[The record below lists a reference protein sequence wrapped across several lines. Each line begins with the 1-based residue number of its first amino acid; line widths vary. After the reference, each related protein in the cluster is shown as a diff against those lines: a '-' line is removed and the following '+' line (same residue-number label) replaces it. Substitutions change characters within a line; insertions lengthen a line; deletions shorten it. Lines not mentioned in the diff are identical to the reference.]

1 MNERDPSPWPAVK
14 IVLIGTSHPG
24 NIGATARAMQT
35 MCLDGLHLVMP
46 ECDPYAGEAR
56 AMAAGA
62 DQVMA
67 ALQVHDT
74 LESAI
79 GDCQLILGCTA
90 RRRTVAL
97 PEISPRV
104 AAADLIAAASAR
116 PVALLFG
123 RERTGLENHELQQC
137 HAAVHIPTNPEYGSL
152 NLAAAVQVMA
162 YELRLAAMGDA
173 FPRSAS
179 QPADVEEARIV
190 PAAHRRGIA
199 THTEMEHFF
208 GHLEQALVDIDFH
221 KGRESRILMQR
232 LRRLFL
238 RAEPDS
244 RELRILRGILGESQR
259 MARIARQAMG
269 EPADDA

>member
-1 MNERDPSPWPAVK
+1 MNERDLSTWPAVK

-35 MCLDGLHLVMP
+35 MCLDSLHLVMP
-46 ECDPYAGEAR
+46 ECDPRAGDAR

-62 DQVMA
+62 DQVMST
-67 ALQVHDT
+67 LQVHDS

-97 PEISPRV
+97 PEITPR
-104 AAADLIAAASAR
+104 AAASDLIAAASAR

-137 HAAVHIPTNPEYGSL
+137 HAAVHIPTNPDYGSL

-162 YELRLAAMGDA
+162 YELRLAALGEGA
-173 FPRSAS
+173 VRSNAQPRETEAARVVPVAS
-179 QPADVEEARIV
+179 RK
-190 PAAHRRGIA
+190 GIA

-208 GHLEQALVDIDFH
+208 GHLEQALTDIDFH

-244 RELRILRGILGESQR
+244 REVRILRGILGESQR
-259 MARIARQAMG
+259 MARIARKAMG
-269 EPADDA
+269 ELADDA